1 MAVFL
6 VRVALAGVPEND
18 DAYGELD
25 SLMLHYDFTRS
36 ILGADG
42 EEYALAS
49 GTYDGESTMEADELQ
64 AELADA
70 IESEL
75 EARFSILVVQRS
87 TASWTGLSPF
97 DTLAE
102 E

>member
-6 VRVALAGVPEND
+6 VRVALAGVPDND

-42 EEYALAS
+42 EEYALAA

-64 AELADA
+64 EELADA

-87 TASWTGLSPF
+87 TASWAGLAPYGGVI
-97 DTLAE
+97 E